1 MAFPRVGKPDGES
14 RPGWARGA
22 DALRHPRDE
31 RPSVTNGFPV
41 RPLSCWRWEGKQ
53 TSQHGSHVPSC
64 FFSVDFSESWKNLHP
79 AAPCGPRGNAS
90 DLSAPPPFPK
100 QSGSS
105 KTRAST
111 VSLMSSIWLWK
122 DYKSYKPWLSATY
135 CSLPCLHAT
144 ISPAN
149 PFHWAFT
156 PVLNSLR
163 SWADG

>member
-1 MAFPRVGKPDGES
+1 M
-14 RPGWARGA
+14 
-22 DALRHPRDE
+22 
-31 RPSVTNGFPV
+31 
-41 RPLSCWRWEGKQ
+41 
-53 TSQHGSHVPSC
+53 
-64 FFSVDFSESWKNLHP
+64 DFSESWKNLHP
-79 AAPCGPRGNAS
+79 AAPCGPRGNAA

-144 ISPAN
+144 ISIPSVHPLAWCVDHCKTRLTGWTNKLLSLSSTFSCSHALAAPA
-149 PFHWAFT
+149 
-156 PVLNSLR
+156 LNHSTSR
-163 SWADG
+163 AGGCCSADPSCAQIYGLPQLYVGCT